1 VDVRLAAKNSFTPQW
16 NTLLPHDPIAITGR
30 VPVKASLAYLSESRL
45 NPSREL
51 VTAVFGPS
59 DAASEAQKAE
69 WNELID
75 FHIAKE

>member
-1 VDVRLAAKNSFTPQW
+1 MEARVAAKTSFIPQW
-16 NTLLPHDPIAITGR
+16 NILLPHDPVAITGR

-51 VTAVFGPS
+51 LTVVFSPS
-59 DAASEAQKAE
+59 AGSEEDTKA